1 MHFVS
6 ALNLSIF
13 LSSKISK
20 NGLADIK
27 SAQKKTL
34 SSYRNRNLFH
44 TLNSHQILIRLNFK
58 IVHVHGSSEQIKKF
72 EKRIK
77 IFAKHYRNKFFFTK
91 EVTFLNR
98 WIETIKLYHQT
109 GSLSYKCFWILLETK
124 NLEKMFI
131 HKEFN
136 FITFKFTF
144 DKLLQS
150 TYTKT
155 NTVQVG

>member
-77 IFAKHYRNKFFFTK
+77 IFAKHYRNKFF
-91 EVTFLNR
+91 
-98 WIETIKLYHQT
+98 
-109 GSLSYKCFWILLETK
+109 LLRK
-124 NLEKMFI
+124 WLF
-131 HKEFN
+131 
-136 FITFKFTF
+136 
-144 DKLLQS
+144 
-150 TYTKT
+150 
-155 NTVQVG
+155 